1 MCNSLYA
8 CISLIKIVYLCM
20 ENLFRM
26 ALDYGAYIAMAGIG
40 LYAIFVGEIISI
52 FNYMLE
58 PSGQALL
65 DDFIK
70 PPVEPTAKILQ
81 FISIGVAPGLV
92 MSATSFMIARR
103 FGSKQIGWLIIAG
116 GLVLLIGMFYA
127 NTMIDG
133 IEKDL
138 RVFTVT
144 VTPPLFMAVSI
155 PMMVVGALLFRIK
168 KRPKKYF

>member
-1 MCNSLYA
+1 
-8 CISLIKIVYLCM
+8 
-20 ENLFRM
+20 M
-26 ALDYGAYIAMAGIG
+26 ALHYGAYIAMAGIG
-40 LYAIFVGEIISI
+40 LYAIFVGEMISI

-58 PSGQALL
+58 PSGEALL

-70 PPVEPTAKILQ
+70 PPVDASGKILQ
-81 FISIGVAPGLV
+81 FISIGVAPGLF
-92 MSATSFMIARR
+92 MTATSYMLARK

-144 VTPPLFMAVSI
+144 ITPPLFMAVSI
-155 PMMVVGALLFRIK
+155 PMMLVGALLFRLK
-168 KRPKKYF
+168 KRPKRYF

>member
-1 MCNSLYA
+1 MT
-8 CISLIKIVYLCM
+8 
-20 ENLFRM
+20 NLFRM
-26 ALDYGAYIAMAGIG
+26 ALQYGAYIAMAGIG
-40 LYAIFVGEIISI
+40 LYAIFVGEMISI

-58 PSGQALL
+58 PSGEVLL

-70 PPVEPTAKILQ
+70 PQIEPSGKILQ

-92 MSATSFMIARR
+92 MTATSYLIARK
-103 FGSKQIGWLIIAG
+103 FGSKQTGWLIIIG

-138 RVFTVT
+138 PVFTVT
-144 VTPPLFMAVSI
+144 ITPPLFMAVSI
-155 PMMVVGALLFRIK
+155 PMIIVGALLFRLK

>member
-1 MCNSLYA
+1 
-8 CISLIKIVYLCM
+8 
-20 ENLFRM
+20 M
-26 ALDYGAYIAMAGIG
+26 AMQYGAYIAIAGIG
-40 LYAIFVGEIISI
+40 LYAIFVGEMISI

-58 PSGQALL
+58 PSGEELL

-70 PPVEPTAKILQ
+70 PPVHPSEKILQ

-92 MSATSFMIARR
+92 MSATSYMIARK
-103 FGSKQIGWLIIAG
+103 FGSKQIGWLIIIG

-127 NTMIDG
+127 NTMVDG

-138 RVFTVT
+138 RVFAVT
-144 VTPPLFMAVSI
+144 ITPPLFMAVSI

>member
-1 MCNSLYA
+1 MT
-8 CISLIKIVYLCM
+8 
-20 ENLFRM
+20 NLFRM
-26 ALDYGAYIAMAGIG
+26 ALQYGAYIAMAGIG
-40 LYAIFVGEIISI
+40 LYAIFVGEMISI

-58 PSGQALL
+58 PSGEALL

-70 PPVEPTAKILQ
+70 PPVDASGKILQ

-92 MSATSFMIARR
+92 MTSTSYLIARK
-103 FGSKQIGWLIIAG
+103 FGSKQTGWLIIIG

-138 RVFTVT
+138 RVFAVT
-144 VTPPLFMAVSI
+144 ITPPLFMAVSI
-155 PMMVVGALLFRIK
+155 PMMIVGALLFRIK